1 MLTLSY
7 AAQINNND
15 CLNPIY
21 QWSLEGNNLGITQ
34 GATNTAL
41 YTLTVDESL
50 YVSDT
55 ANVVLTVTCLGCAK
69 QVKYPIIYTL
79 FSNDGC
85 EL

>member
-21 QWSLEGNNLGITQ
+21 QWSLEGNSLGITA
-34 GATNTAL
+34 GANNTAL
-41 YTLTVDESL
+41 YTLTVDTDL
-50 YVSDT
+50 YTSDE
-55 ANVVLTVTCLGCAK
+55 ANVVLVVTCLGCSK
-69 QVKYPIIYTL
+69 LVKYPVTYVE
-79 FSNDGC
+79 FSNSGC